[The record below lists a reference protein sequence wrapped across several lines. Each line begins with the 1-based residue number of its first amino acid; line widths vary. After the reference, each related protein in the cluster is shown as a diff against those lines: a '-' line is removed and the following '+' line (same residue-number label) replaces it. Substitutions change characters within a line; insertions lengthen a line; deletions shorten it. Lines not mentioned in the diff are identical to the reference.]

1 MNWNGAGT
9 EEGDKRRE
17 REREREREKLV
28 VTNPIR
34 CAGAAEEPLFSNTK
48 MEGSRATSQKVKEK
62 GNEEEN
68 NDTGNGS
75 IVEYGRMN
83 ENSEGKKKKEK
94 RKKRKNVAVPPR
106 ARLTVSIHGT
116 AKESRGKKT
125 QSGTDNSRRDLA
137 WTEWE
142 RVGKDE
148 EWKRG
153 SARERG
159 REREREREKQRM
171 RGGGRDKRRER
182 RTDSQSVSKKEETNT
197 ERKESEKGERE
208 TEKGKKMKR

>member
-9 EEGDKRRE
+9 EEGDKR

-83 ENSEGKKKKEK
+83 ENSEGKKKKK
-94 RKKRKNVAVPPR
+94 MSLFHP
-106 ARLTVSIHGT
+106 
-116 AKESRGKKT
+116 
-125 QSGTDNSRRDLA
+125 
-137 WTEWE
+137 
-142 RVGKDE
+142 
-148 EWKRG
+148 
-153 SARERG
+153 
-159 REREREREKQRM
+159 
-171 RGGGRDKRRER
+171 GRD
-182 RTDSQSVSKKEETNT
+182 
-197 ERKESEKGERE
+197 
-208 TEKGKKMKR
+208 